1 MLNVTAGNCASVR
14 ACVVS
19 FCPGGV
25 RRVRASPAGVDNSRP
40 RAALSSRTDRV
51 RDGTCGDMTEHMPL
65 SLPGRKGSVVERDAA
80 PYVIVGRGR
89 GRGRGRRNSG
99 DGDRRSRRERC
110 GRRAGDARHGGLAL
124 SVNTRARGAAMLASG
139 HHGGARHPPTS
150 TTARGSVPFP
160 TRTRHGISIS
170 FHFPS
175 QRMKERSIRLG
186 FSFSHQLNLF
196 VYLLYRRSKAVCTR
210 DTYGDGIT

>member
-1 MLNVTAGNCASVR
+1 
-14 ACVVS
+14 
-19 FCPGGV
+19 
-25 RRVRASPAGVDNSRP
+25 
-40 RAALSSRTDRV
+40 
-51 RDGTCGDMTEHMPL
+51 
-65 SLPGRKGSVVERDAA
+65 VVERDAA
-80 PYVIVGRGR
+80 APYIMG
-89 GRGRGRRNSG
+89 GRGRGRRNSA
-99 DGDRRSRRERC
+99 DGDRAIKESDRC
-110 GRRAGDARHGGLAL
+110 NRRAGDARHGGLAL